1 MQLSRIDLN
10 LFTVFDAIYREGGI
24 TPASRRLHLS
34 QPAVSHA
41 LGRLRELL
49 NDPLFERRGHEMI
62 PTPLARS
69 LADSISSSLGGLE
82 QMLLRVGHF
91 EPATAQ
97 RCFTIAARESHELTF
112 LPALMGRIGREAAH
126 IHVASVRIE
135 RRDLEEDLQ
144 SGEIDLAIDVA
155 LPLSNDVRREHVG
168 SEPLVVLARADHPMV
183 QGKLDIDTYTTLSH
197 VLITGRR
204 RGGGYEDSVLARVGL
219 SRHIKMRCQQHAAA
233 SQVVSKSGLL
243 ATMTRG
249 QAHIVN
255 RQTNNQLLP
264 FPIEVPPLESFLYW
278 HSNVDE
284 DPASQWFRAQ
294 VLACIAERATQS
306 EN

>member
-82 QMLLRVGHF
+82 QMLQRVGHF
-91 EPATAQ
+91 EPGTAQ
-97 RCFTIAARESHELTF
+97 RSFTIAAREWHEITF
-112 LPALMGRIGREAAH
+112 LPELMSRIGREATH
-126 IHVASVRIE
+126 VHVASVRID
-135 RRDLEEDLQ
+135 RRDLEDDLQ
-144 SGEIDLAIDVA
+144 SGEVDVAIDVA
-155 LPLSNDVRREHVG
+155 LPLSSEVRRERIG
-168 SEPLVVLARADHPMV
+168 AEPLVVLARADHPVV
-183 QGKLDIDTYTTLSH
+183 QGKLDIETYTALSH
-197 VLITGRR
+197 VLVTGRR
-204 RGGGYEDSVLARVGL
+204 RGGGYEDAALARVGL

-233 SQVVSKSGLL
+233 SQVVGRSDLL
-243 ATMTRG
+243 LTLTRG
-249 QAHIVN
+249 QALIVN
-255 RQTNNQLLP
+255 RQTNHQLLP

-294 VLACIAERATQS
+294 LRACLAS
-306 EN
+306 G